1 MKVLYPDFQAHYE
14 YEELVEHFYLQIE
27 EIEFINRFRG
37 DANRQMVAVLLNS
50 LKHLGYFPHS
60 LTEIPLQVRTFIA
73 HQLNLLWDYSEEY
86 AWNGG
91 TRDRH
96 LAEIREFLGWTFL
109 TPDKRQELMRWIGEV
124 AFQNVGDEE
133 ELRNSVYLYL
143 KKEKI
148 ELLSENELLR
158 LINAT
163 WNDSFQKFYQ
173 QIFSR
178 LSTETQT
185 QIDKLLSV
193 KENETLTDF
202 EKLKTSS
209 SKPGVQNLAKE
220 IKKLK
225 ILRSVELPENIGTF
239 VPPKILKLLSRR
251 AKNEKAGE
259 MRNHPA
265 AVRYSLMACFL
276 LTRQAEIIDDIV
288 QMFLLLL
295 RKLERQTEKQID
307 REILRDFKLVEGK
320 NQILYRIAKAV
331 VAEPNGTISTV
342 IFPSVKEETFRD
354 LVVEAES
361 SGVKYEQKQIDF
373 LKNKY
378 LRHYRQ
384 ALPLVL
390 NNLEFGSS
398 NRQQPVLK
406 ALQLIKQYF
415 GTSYQYFPEEVP
427 LEVVPNAWKVT
438 VLEKNG
444 DEIKVNRKAYELCVL
459 QKLEKTLKC
468 KEVWVVGAK
477 AFRNPNDDLPHG
489 WQNEGLRLEYYQSLA
504 QPTKAET
511 FIDLLK
517 ARLNS
522 ALTALNQNLPK
533 NPSVKTYLPNQH
545 RGEGLFALER
555 LEAQPPP
562 SNIEKLK
569 EFVGDKYGVLDLLD
583 VFLEA
588 DNLADFTKYFRH
600 SGTKQVR
607 SREQLR
613 PLILLDLFA
622 EGTNTGIKR
631 IAQANH
637 FYQYDELLY
646 VRKHYF
652 SPEALRLA
660 NIAVVNKILELRNPT
675 LWGKGNACASD
686 GKRFESWQQN
696 LLSEWRNRYKGNGI
710 LIYWHVQTNAICLY
724 SQLRSFSSSE
734 VAAMIEGLIRHDTEM
749 RVEKNFVDSHGQ
761 SEVAFAFCK
770 LLGFRLM
777 PRLKRIKYEKLYL
790 CEKGTESSFP
800 NLKDVLTRPVRW
812 QLIENQY
819 DEMIKHAVALK
830 LGTASAEAILRRFNS
845 ENKTHST
852 YKALI
857 ELGKV
862 EKTIFLC
869 EYLSDIKLRYEINE
883 GLNVV
888 ERWNGV
894 NDFIRYGRQGV
905 FASNNREDQE
915 ISTLSLG
922 LLQNCLMLINTLLV
936 EQVIKEENYLDK
948 LSIEDLR
955 ALSPLFYEHINP
967 YGVFEINLNRPS
979 FLQMEVT

>member
-1 MKVLYPDFQAHYE
+1 M
-14 YEELVEHFYLQIE
+14 
-27 EIEFINRFRG
+27 
-37 DANRQMVAVLLNS
+37 
-50 LKHLGYFPHS
+50 
-60 LTEIPLQVRTFIA
+60 
-73 HQLNLLWDYSEEY
+73 
-86 AWNGG
+86 
-91 TRDRH
+91 
-96 LAEIREFLGWTFL
+96 GWTFL
-109 TPDKRQELMRWIGEV
+109 TPDKRQELIRWIGEV
-124 AFQNVGDEE
+124 AFQNVSDEE

-158 LINAT
+158 LVNSA
-163 WNDSFQKFYQ
+163 WNDSFQHLYQ
-173 QIFSR
+173 QIISR
-178 LSTETQT
+178 LSTKTQT
-185 QIDKLLSV
+185 NIDKLLSV
-193 KENETLTDF
+193 QENETLTDF

-225 ILRSVELPENIGTF
+225 ILRSVELPDNIRTF
-239 VPPKILKLLSRR
+239 VLSKILKLLSRR

-265 AVRYSLMACFL
+265 TVRYGLMACFL

-342 IFPSVKEETFRD
+342 IFPSVNEETFRD

-361 SGVKYEQKQIDF
+361 SGVKYEQKQIDI

-384 ALPLVL
+384 ALPLIL

-398 NRQQPVLK
+398 NRRQPIVK
-406 ALQLIKQYF
+406 ALLLIKQYF
-415 GTSYQYFPEEVP
+415 GTSYQYFPEVVP
-427 LEVVPNAWKVT
+427 LEVVPNAWKIT

-444 DEIKVNRKAYELCVL
+444 DEIKVNRKEYELCVL
-459 QKLEKTLKC
+459 QKLEKALKC

-477 AFRNPNDDLPHG
+477 AFRNPNDDLPPD
-489 WQNEGLRLEYYQSLA
+489 WQNEGLRLGYYQSLA
-504 QPTKAET
+504 QPTKAEN

-522 ALTALNQNLPK
+522 ALSAFNQNLPK

-588 DNLADFTKYFRH
+588 DNLADFTRYFRH

-622 EGTNTGIKR
+622 EGANTGIKR

-637 FYQYDELLY
+637 FYKYDELLY

-660 NIAVVNKILELRNPT
+660 NIAVVNKIPELRNPT
-675 LWGKGNACASD
+675 LWGKSNACASD

-696 LLSEWRNRYKGNGI
+696 LLSEGRNRYKGNGI
-710 LIYWHVQTNAICLY
+710 LIYWHVQTDAICLY
-724 SQLRSFSSSE
+724 SQLRSFASSE
-734 VAAMIEGLIRHDTEM
+734 VAAIIEGLIRHDTEM

-790 CEKGTESSFP
+790 CEKRTESSFP

-812 QLIENQY
+812 KLIEDQY

-862 EKTIFLC
+862 KKTIFLC
-869 EYLSDIKLRYEINE
+869 EYLSDIKLRYEIGE
-883 GLNVV
+883 GLNIV

-922 LLQNCLMLINTLLV
+922 LLQNCLMLINTLLI

-948 LSIEDLR
+948 LSVEDLR
-955 ALSPLFYEHINP
+955 ASSPLFYEHINP
-967 YGVFEINLNRPS
+967 YGVFEINLERPS
-979 FLQMEVT
+979 FLQVEAA